1 MLFLQIIIK
10 LSEINTSSC
19 SNKYTPQKQ
28 TCGYKQLLTN
38 TPCTHVWIIFY
49 NNFLYLNKKLL
60 FSNSRLHLTRCLVI
74 YLIKDP
80 LLALLVLCRGF
91 DSLCALL
98 NAEMQYLPVDFFI
111 F

>member
-1 MLFLQIIIK
+1 MLFPQIIIK

-19 SNKYTPQKQ
+19 SNKYTPEKQ

-38 TPCTHVWIIFY
+38 TPCTHVRIIFY

-60 FSNSRLHLTRCLVI
+60 FSNSRLRLTCTIVRVQMSGR

-80 LLALLVLCRGF
+80 LLALLCVMSGL
-91 DSLCALL
+91 
-98 NAEMQYLPVDFFI
+98 
-111 F
+111 

>member
-1 MLFLQIIIK
+1 MLFPQIIIK

-28 TCGYKQLLTN
+28 TRGYKQLLTN

-49 NNFLYLNKKLL
+49 NNVLYLNKKLL
-60 FSNSRLHLTRCLVI
+60 FSNSRLHLTCTIVRVQMSGR

-80 LLALLVLCRGF
+80 LLALLCVMSGL
-91 DSLCALL
+91 
-98 NAEMQYLPVDFFI
+98 
-111 F
+111 